1 MNPLNL
7 GQKFG
12 VEINDESR
20 GMHNEISN
28 RTSNLVTKLNWKL
41 QWEGHIYLIIV
52 MYTYT
57 WSVWLNGRVFLYK
70 LNCCGFE
77 SCSCHVK
84 GAVTVPK
91 TALQGIAPNNN
102 KKVVFKSSVPF
113 TYCISEINRWCSWYW
128 CSNVYV

>member
-20 GMHNEISN
+20 GMHNQISN
-28 RTSNLVTKLNWKL
+28 RTSNLVTKWNWKL

-77 SCSCHVK
+77 PCSCHVK
-84 GAVTVPK
+84 GAVSVPK

-102 KKVVFKSSVPF
+102 KKVVFKSSVSF